1 MNATTVM
8 PLPRSITLHEIYPG
22 HHTQKVHHKLA
33 TAHSPMRRYVS
44 SPVLVEG
51 WGLYTEDV
59 MEESGFMS
67 EPGVR
72 LFKLRNAL
80 WRSARVV
87 VDSGLHTRAMRF
99 EEAVDFMVNEV
110 HLDRR
115 MAEGEVRRYTTH
127 DNPTYPS
134 AYLLGK
140 TAIHDLRRRWQ
151 AQQGDAY
158 SLKSFHDTLL
168 SYGSP
173 PVKLI
178 AARMLE

>member
-1 MNATTVM
+1 
-8 PLPRSITLHEIYPG
+8 
-22 HHTQKVHHKLA
+22 
-33 TAHSPMRRYVS
+33 
-44 SPVLVEG
+44 
-51 WGLYTEDV
+51 
-59 MEESGFMS
+59 MEESGFMT

-87 VDSGLHTRAMRF
+87 VDSGLHTRSMPF
-99 EEAVDFMVNEV
+99 EEAVNLMVNEV

-151 AQQGDAY
+151 AQEGNAY
-158 SLKSFHDTLL
+158 TLKAFHDKLL

-178 AARMLE
+178 ATRMLE